1 MLQKH
6 KFRRPKYMNVPGS
19 LCDDPRWIKLSPEAA
34 KALVTIL
41 LIAGKPGQQS
51 AKSRNV
57 APATSG
63 DFVLLQKG
71 PDSRDAHFLEPIDPF
86 ALLFRSGRLLATIE
100 PDFNTLLK

>member
-6 KFRRPKYMNVPGS
+6 KFRRPKYMNIPGS

-41 LIAGKPGQQS
+41 LIAGENRYNSLPNPEMLHLRLR
-51 AKSRNV
+51 AIV
-57 APATSG
+57 TPI
-63 DFVLLQKG
+63 
-71 PDSRDAHFLEPIDPF
+71 LEPIDPF

>member
-41 LIAGKPGQQS
+41 LIAGENRDNSLPNPENCTCDFGRFCS
-51 AKSRNV
+51 A
-57 APATSG
+57 P
-63 DFVLLQKG
+63 KG
-71 PDSRDAHFLEPIDPF
+71 
-86 ALLFRSGRLLATIE
+86 T
-100 PDFNTLLK
+100 